1 MRNFLKKNI
10 YYFLFVLLF
19 ILLFLLYEFYQNHL
33 ISIDKKNL
41 IERYFALKVLI
52 DKNLILSSL
61 IYLFFSALWIS
72 LIGVVTPMLI
82 ISTLMFGYFGSLL
95 SIISFTVGSTL
106 SFIVA
111 RRLKKLMKNFFKNIK
126 IEKNSFFLFIIFRF
140 IPGNPFI
147 IKNFA
152 GAFFNL
158 SLIKFIYA
166 TLIAETPQILIFTFI
181 FKKIIDSSEKILDNF
196 DLSTLYHELKIP
208 FLILFVF
215 VLILFFLKVK
225 FEKKLFKN

>member
-1 MRNFLKKNI
+1 MRNFLKKYI

-33 ISIDKKNL
+33 ISIDNNNL
-41 IERYFALKVLI
+41 IEKYFELKVLI

-106 SFIVA
+106 SFLVA

-126 IEKNSFFLFIIFRF
+126 IEKNSFFQF
-140 IPGNPFI
+140 G
-147 IKNFA
+147 
-152 GAFFNL
+152 
-158 SLIKFIYA
+158 
-166 TLIAETPQILIFTFI
+166 FTDSAQTSVFCTAQVLL
-181 FKKIIDSSEKILDNF
+181 KKDNF
-196 DLSTLYHELKIP
+196 LLMFS
-208 FLILFVF
+208 
-215 VLILFFLKVK
+215 
-225 FEKKLFKN
+225 LFKTEIFD

>member
-1 MRNFLKKNI
+1 M
-10 YYFLFVLLF
+10 
-19 ILLFLLYEFYQNHL
+19 LYEFYQNHL

-41 IERYFALKVLI
+41 IEKYFALKVLI

-106 SFIVA
+106 SFLVA

-126 IEKNSFFLFIIFRF
+126 IEKNSFF
-140 IPGNPFI
+140 
-147 IKNFA
+147 
-152 GAFFNL
+152 
-158 SLIKFIYA
+158 FIYYFSFYSRKP
-166 TLIAETPQILIFTFI
+166 IYY
-181 FKKIIDSSEKILDNF
+181 KKFSWG
-196 DLSTLYHELKIP
+196 
-208 FLILFVF
+208 
-215 VLILFFLKVK
+215 FF
-225 FEKKLFKN
+225 